1 MKDFFK
7 QQRRMDMFY
16 DMVTFLVIVFVVF
29 VIICKIILI
38 VVK

>member
-16 DMVTFLVIVFVVF
+16 DTLTFLGITFGVF
-29 VIICKIILI
+29 VIICRIII
-38 VVK
+38 IAVK